1 MTNRQTDN
9 FLSPYRVLDLSDERG
24 ILCGK
29 ILADLG
35 ADVVQ
40 IEPPGGSS
48 ARLQGPFYKNEPGPE
63 NSLFW
68 WAYGAGKRGVTLDI
82 AKPKG
87 AELLKRLVKDAH
99 FLIESYAPGFM
110 ESVGLGYAGLEALN
124 PGLVMVSITSF
135 GQKGPYGNYKGSDI
149 VGMALGGFMHLT
161 GDQDRPPLRISHPQF
176 YLHGASAGAL
186 GAMLAHT
193 HRAATG
199 EGQHVDVSCQQA
211 AAKTLAHAPQFWDA
225 QGVVLRR
232 MGPYRPT
239 AGDSMVRVNW
249 RCKNGFINFMP
260 QGGGPGVSAS
270 TRAMLAWM
278 REDGMGSDSLDA
290 VKWEQMHYS
299 DVPGDVMRQGVVD
312 FGRFIET
319 KTKDELIRESKNR
332 RIILF
337 PLNTHA
343 DILEYPQLSERDYF
357 VNLPHPELG
366 TSVKYPGRFI
376 LDGVMDRVGPRSRAP
391 LLGEHNGEVYGG
403 ELGMPDDEIESLKEN
418 GTI

>member
-1 MTNRQTDN
+1 MSNSQTDN
-9 FLSPYRVLDLSDERG
+9 FLSPYRVLDLSDDRG

-40 IEPPGGSS
+40 VEPLEGSS
-48 ARLQGPFYKNEPGPE
+48 SRLRGPFFKNEPGPE

-68 WAYGAGKRGVTLDI
+68 WAYSAGKRSVTLDI
-82 AKPKG
+82 AKPEG
-87 AELLKRLVKDAH
+87 AELLRRLVKDAD
-99 FLIESYAPGFM
+99 FLIESYDPGYM
-110 ESVGLGYAGLEALN
+110 KSVGLGYSDLEAVN
-124 PGLVMVSITSF
+124 PGLVMVSITAF
-135 GQKGPYGNYKGSDI
+135 GQTGPYGNYKGSDI
-149 VGMALGGFMHLT
+149 VGMALGGFMYLT

-193 HRAATG
+193 HREATG

-225 QGVVLRR
+225 QQVILRR

-249 RCKNGFINFMP
+249 KCKDGFVNFMP

-290 VKWEQMHYS
+290 VKWEEMHYS
-299 DVPGDVMRQGVVD
+299 QVPGDVMRQGVID

-319 KTKDELIRESKNR
+319 KTKEELIEQSRNR

-337 PLNTHA
+337 PLNTHQ
-343 DILEYPQLSERDYF
+343 DILEYPQLDERDYF
-357 VNLPHPELG
+357 VSLSHPELRM
-366 TSVKYPGRFI
+366 SVKYPGRFI
-376 LDGVMDRVGPRSRAP
+376 LDGIADRVGPRSRAP
-391 LLGEHNGEVYGG
+391 LLGEHNREIYRD
-403 ELGMPDDEIESLKEN
+403 ELGLSDQEIESLKEQ
-418 GTI
+418 GII